1 MSDVEV
7 AAAPA
12 LTGTQKVAVVLM
24 NLEQAHA
31 ARVLSQFSDAE
42 AEDIVSE
49 IIRMRRVDP
58 DAAEQALTEF
68 HTATTSGRL
77 GARGGRDFATGLLE
91 TTFGSER
98 AAGVMQRVTSSMA
111 GESFEFLNDIEP
123 HQIISLLDGEMVQTT
138 ALVVAHLRP
147 AHASSVLAGLPP
159 ALRTD
164 VAVHIA
170 GMTSATPE
178 SIALIAASLKA
189 RSAAVVSPRNTMQV
203 VGGVQPL
210 VDIINRSNAAT
221 ERAILEGLDA
231 RDPRLAEEVR
241 SRLLTFADIV
251 RLAQRDIQLVLRGI
265 DVQVL
270 AVALKGAS
278 EPVQERILSNL
289 SERNR
294 TLVREEA
301 DLLGAV
307 RASQVEDARAEVVG
321 AIRALEEA
329 GSITVLR
336 GDEEMILG

>member
-1 MSDVEV
+1 MSDIETTI
-7 AAAPA
+7 APA

-24 NLEQAHA
+24 NLEQSQA
-31 ARVLSQFSDAE
+31 AKVLSQFSDAE

-68 HTATTSGRL
+68 HEAATLGRL
-77 GARGGRDFATGLLE
+77 GARGGREFATGLLE

-98 AAGVMQRVTSSMA
+98 AAGVMKRVTSSMA

-123 HQIISLLDGEMVQTT
+123 HQIISLLEGEMVQTI
-138 ALVVAHLRP
+138 ALIIAHLRP
-147 AHASSVLAGLPP
+147 AHASSVLAGLTP

-178 SIALIAASLKA
+178 SIALIAGSLKA
-189 RSAAVVSPRNTMQV
+189 RSAAVVSPRSSTEV

-210 VDIINRSNAAT
+210 VDIINRSSAGT

-251 RLAQRDIQLVLRGI
+251 RLEPRDIQLVLRGI

-270 AVALKGAS
+270 ALAIKGAS
-278 EPVQERILSNL
+278 ETVQERILGNL

-294 TLVREEA
+294 TLLREEA
-301 DLLGAV
+301 EVLGGV

-336 GDEEMILG
+336 SDEEMVFV

>member
-58 DAAEQALTEF
+58 DAAEQALAEF

-251 RLAQRDIQLVLRGI
+251 RLEQRDIQLVLRGI

-307 RASQVEDARAEVVG
+307 RASQVEDARAEIVG

>member
-1 MSDVEV
+1 MSDIEV
-7 AAAPA
+7 PSGPA

-24 NLEQAHA
+24 NLEQSHA

-68 HTATTSGRL
+68 HTATTSGKI
-77 GARGGRDFATGLLE
+77 GSRGGRDVATGLLE

-98 AAGVMQRVTSSMA
+98 AAGVMKRVTSSMA
-111 GESFEFLNDIEP
+111 GESFEFLHDIEP
-123 HQIISLLDGEMVQTT
+123 HQIISLLEGEMAQTT
-138 ALVVAHLRP
+138 ALVIAHLRP
-147 AHASSVLAGLPP
+147 DHASNVLAGLAP

-164 VAVHIA
+164 VVVHIA

-178 SIALIAASLKA
+178 SIALVAGSLKA
-189 RSAAVVSPRNTMQV
+189 RSAAVVSPRNSAEV

-210 VDIINRSNAAT
+210 VDIINRSSAGT

-231 RDPRLAEEVR
+231 RDPQLAEEVR

-251 RLAQRDIQLVLRGI
+251 RLEQKDIQLVLRGI

-278 EPVQERILSNL
+278 ELVQERILSNL

-294 TLVREEA
+294 TLVREESEI
-301 DLLGAV
+301 LGAV

-329 GSITVLR
+329 GAITILR
-336 GDEEMILG
+336 SDEEMVFV